1 MMDFHA
7 AMETFAEAWVAANT
21 QTPINTDISP
31 QTEVSTMRYGFTY
44 KHTWHKQDSA
54 SASNVYLLNRCIRH
68 FQYLNQTWGSNIKA
82 FVFEN
87 I

>member
-31 QTEVSTMRYGFTY
+31 QTEVSTAYCQLCATS
-44 KHTWHKQDSA
+44 HKE
-54 SASNVYLLNRCIRH
+54 IPKT
-68 FQYLNQTWGSNIKA
+68 QTWWPDMGLIPFGQFHIEFINSKCSNSI
-82 FVFEN
+82 FYHE
-87 I
+87 